1 MLSSNMLSWRRIKMG
16 KWGILT
22 PQPERSGPFPRPAGR
37 LDAAPRAVRPEGGIK
52 PAQGRGNGLELKG

>member
-1 MLSSNMLSWRRIKMG
+1 MEKDRIHTG
-16 KWGILT
+16 GRKWGILT

-52 PAQGRGNGLELKG
+52 PA